1 MDVFFILFIIALL
14 TEENRALKVGDYI
27 VGIRPDRGNG
37 GKIGVIAVFFTVDT
51 DIAAEHYITD
61 KAELEAGIWIFLGH
75 RFI

>member
-1 MDVFFILFIIALL
+1 MDVFFILFIIALF
-14 TEENRALKVGDYI
+14 TEENRAFKVGDYI
-27 VGIRPDRGNG
+27 VGIRPDRRDG
-37 GKIGVIAVFFTVDT
+37 GKIGVIAEFLTVDT